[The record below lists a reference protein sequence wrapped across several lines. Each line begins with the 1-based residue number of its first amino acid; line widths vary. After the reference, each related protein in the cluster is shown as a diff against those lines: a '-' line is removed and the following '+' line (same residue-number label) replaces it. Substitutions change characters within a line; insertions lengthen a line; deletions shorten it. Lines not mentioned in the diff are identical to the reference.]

1 MKDLLDKLSSY
12 NLFNYLLPGVVFA
25 AIATKVTKFSFTQTD
40 IITGVFFYYFI
51 GLIISRFGS
60 LTIEP
65 FLQWISFLRFADYS
79 DFISASKKDPKLE
92 ILLEANNTYR
102 TICSLFVLLLLLK
115 LYEITETWI
124 PIIKEWNNIVLILL
138 LLVMFLFSYRKQTSY
153 ITRRIQANQ
162 QKGNKDV

>member
-12 NLFNYLLPGVVFA
+12 NLFNYLLPGVVFS
-25 AIATKVTKFSFTQTD
+25 AIADKVTKYSFIQSD

-65 FLQWISFLRFADYS
+65 FLKWISFLSFAEYS
-79 DFISASKKDPKLE
+79 DFVSASKKDAKLE
-92 ILLEANNTYR
+92 VLSEVNNTYR
-102 TICSLFVLLLLLK
+102 TICSLFVVLLLLK
-115 LYEITETWI
+115 FYEAFEARI
-124 PIIKEWNNIVLILL
+124 PSIKEWSSLALILP
-138 LLVMFLFSYRKQTSY
+138 LLVMFLFSYKKQTSY

-162 QKGNKDV
+162 TKDDKDA

>member
-25 AIATKVTKFSFTQTD
+25 AIASKITKFSFIQSD
-40 IITGVFFYYFI
+40 IIAGVFLYYFI

-60 LTIEP
+60 LAIEP
-65 FLQWISFLRFADYS
+65 FLKWTSFLRFADYS
-79 DFISASKKDPKLE
+79 DFISASKNDPKIE
-92 ILLEANNTYR
+92 LLSEVNNTYR

-124 PIIKEWNNIVLILL
+124 PILKEWNNTALILL
-138 LLVMFLFSYRKQTSY
+138 LLIMFLCSYRKQTSY
-153 ITRRIQANQ
+153 ITCRIQASQ
-162 QKGNKDV
+162 QKNSKDV